1 MWPIT
6 NSACHQ
12 TEYIGGVL
20 VDLPLVQRACA
31 GDSSAWREIYNRHAP
46 AVRRLLQGFASLAAA
61 DVEDLVQETFVR
73 ASRSIESLRDSDRL
87 RPWLLTI
94 ARSLALN
101 ALRQRASRA
110 RLLAAYAADPAAGAP
125 APRLDDGAAVRTRR
139 EQLVRELIASL
150 PAGPEADTVRLFYL
164 EGKLSAREIAEQ
176 LGVGKSAVTM
186 RLERFRA
193 RVKARLAAE
202 FLAAGEV
209 LP

>member
-1 MWPIT
+1 M
-6 NSACHQ
+6 
-12 TEYIGGVL
+12 GGVL

-31 GDSSAWREIYNRHAP
+31 GDATAWREIYTQHAP

-73 ASRSIESLRDSDRL
+73 ASRAIEALRESSSL

-94 ARSLALN
+94 GRSLALN
-101 ALRQRASRA
+101 ALRQRRSQA
-110 RLLAAYAADPAAGAP
+110 RLAAAFLEDPALGAQ
-125 APRLDDGAAVRTRR
+125 APRVDHDADGRR
-139 EQLVRELIASL
+139 RRVQLVRELIAAL
-150 PAGPEADTVRLFYL
+150 PPGPEADTVRLFYL
-164 EGKLSAREIAEQ
+164 EGQLSARQIAEQ
-176 LGVGKSAVTM
+176 MGVGKSAVTM

-202 FLAAGEV
+202 MLAAGEV